1 MSFRPIIK
9 LKPVEAHKQRTRKWR
24 IDSDYKDVKRRHTL
38 YKAGKRPLVVLPG
51 KVRSLVQ

>member
-9 LKPVEAHKQRTRKWR
+9 LKPVEAHKQRAKKWR
-24 IDSDYKDVKRRHTL
+24 IVSDHSDVKSRHTL

-51 KVRSLVQ
+51 KVVRV